1 MCGIAGIY
9 APRPRG
15 DEETLVRG
23 MCGAMKHR
31 GPDDEGFYRNHGLS
45 MGMRRLSIIDLV
57 GGRQPLFNE
66 DRSLA
71 LIFNGEIYNYVELRE
86 ELQQRD
92 HRFRTASDG
101 EVILH
106 LYEEQGTDFLLQL
119 NGMFAICLWDV
130 RNERGLLARDHLGIK
145 PLYYWSDG
153 SRLAFASELK
163 ALLPVVPAVE
173 MDADAIRLYL
183 QHMYVPGPLSPI
195 RGIRKL
201 LPASLLEFSPSGVGD
216 PKTFW
221 DVRGEDDAGGRE
233 KQDREVFLRLVD
245 DAARLQLRSDV
256 PVGIFLSG
264 GIDSSTVAAFS
275 RKWMGDQVSCFTV
288 EYEGNPVNEVGA
300 AATVSKFLRCNH
312 YVTRVAV
319 TDVGQQLP
327 KLVWHMDEPHA
338 DSAMLGT
345 YMVAKLAASHVKVVL
360 NGTGGDELFG
370 GYPWYVGSSWRARLM
385 HRVPSVLRSACAT
398 LLPRNRYTDFV
409 EAHRDR
415 FATFL
420 WSHFQFKPQEVQGF
434 FVDQCPPSD
443 RWSMQLL
450 LDNATGDQINRM
462 LYTDLKSYLVDDLL
476 LLLDKM
482 VMAVSIEG
490 RVPLL
495 DYRIVEMAF
504 GLPGRVKLPGVELK
518 QLLKRWLTG
527 ILPQEILQRPK
538 WGFGA
543 PVMRWMQTGLL
554 DQAVR
559 LIQTRPADRQHLF
572 WGLRGNRLSARLAG
586 LSPQKVFALL
596 VLELWFRTF
605 IDRADPQASLAD
617 LVG

>member
-1 MCGIAGIY
+1 M
-9 APRPRG
+9 
-15 DEETLVRG
+15 T
-23 MCGAMKHR
+23 HR
-31 GPDDEGFYRNHGLS
+31 GPDAEGFYQDQGLC
-45 MGMRRLSIIDLV
+45 MGMRRLSIIDLT
-57 GGRQPLFNE
+57 GGQQPLYNE
-66 DRSLA
+66 DRSVA

-86 ELQQRD
+86 ELQQQG

-101 EVILH
+101 EAILH
-106 LYEEQGTDFLLQL
+106 LYEEKGTDFLIHL

-153 SRLAFASELK
+153 GRLAFASELK
-163 ALLPVVPAVE
+163 ALLSVVPAVE

-201 LPASLLEFSPSGVGD
+201 LPATLLEFSPSGVGD

-221 DVRGEDDAGGRE
+221 DVRGEDDGGERGE
-233 KQDREVFLRLVD
+233 QDREVFLRLAD

-312 YVTRVAV
+312 YVTRVAFA
-319 TDVGQQLP
+319 DVGQQLP

-385 HRVPSVLRSACAT
+385 HRVPSVLRAGCAT
-398 LLPRNRYTDFV
+398 LLPRNRYTALL

-420 WSHFQFKPQEVQGF
+420 WSHLQFKPQEVQGF
-434 FVDQCPPSD
+434 LAGQPSPPD
-443 RWSMQLL
+443 GWSMQRL
-450 LDNATGDQINRM
+450 LDNATGDQVNRM

-482 VMAVSIEG
+482 VMAASIEG

-518 QLLKRWLTG
+518 QLLKRWVTG
-527 ILPQEILQRPK
+527 ILPQEIIQRPK

-543 PVMRWMQTGLL
+543 PVMHWMQSGLL

-572 WGLRGNRLSARLAG
+572 WGLRGNELSAHFAG

-596 VLELWFRTF
+596 MLELWFRIF
-605 IDRADPQASLAD
+605 IDRADPQVSLMELA
-617 LVG
+617 G